1 MARHRRIPS
10 GATTGASG
18 YSDDGATIADGVG
31 KMEAVG
37 ISRVEVVGDT
47 CLLGISVSDS
57 ESSHHENPSDTYSVQ
72 APFGGVTDWYPE
84 PDYREPDNS
93 ESDTKLPE
101 RHVSFAPHDAM
112 LARWRSRVASRP
124 SSPSGSSSPTTST
137 LEIPTA
143 PISPTPSTDIISPD
157 IPVGRLYRTHPGGPC
172 KALTARKSVRPLLSH
187 HLASRYTSHHLDRFT
202 SGSSSDHSSLDHSSS
217 DHSSSGHSTSE
228 HSSFGHST
236 SGHSSSGHTPPFTT
250 IVDSSTPS
258 RFVYPPLVRTSRYS
272 EAYRRWRSAPLSTM
286 YPLTTSESSAG
297 DSSSES
303 SAGLFRKRCVRSC
316 LSLII
321 HNQS

>member
-1 MARHRRIPS
+1 MILCVYLLIFISSIPIKVPVAPELAAAAITS
-10 GATTGASG
+10 PA
-18 YSDDGATIADGVG
+18 GVL
-31 KMEAVG
+31 EL
-37 ISRVEVVGDT
+37 DT
-47 CLLGISVSDS
+47 HSSSNPDTS
-57 ESSHHENPSDTYSVQ
+57 ESSLSPVPVAPMVSPFLHSD
-72 APFGGVTDWYPE
+72 D
-84 PDYREPDNS
+84 S

-112 LARWRSRVASRP
+112 LARWRSRVALRP
-124 SSPSGSSSPTTST
+124 SSLSGSSSPTTST

-143 PISPTPSTDIISPD
+143 PISPALSTDIILPVD
-157 IPVGRLYRTHPGGPC
+157 APPEVRRRRAIIIRLGQNIPVGRLYRTHPGRPC
-172 KALTARKSVRPLLSH
+172 KALTTRKSVRPLLSH

-217 DHSSSGHSTSE
+217 DHSSSGHYTSE

-236 SGHSSSGHTPPFTT
+236 SGHSSSGHTPPVTT

-258 RFVYPPLVRTSRYS
+258 RFVYPPLVRTSGYS
-272 EAYRRWRSAPLSTM
+272 EACRRWRSAPLSTM

-303 SAGLFRKRCVRSC
+303 SARPSRKRCVRSC
-316 LSLII
+316 LF
-321 HNQS
+321 